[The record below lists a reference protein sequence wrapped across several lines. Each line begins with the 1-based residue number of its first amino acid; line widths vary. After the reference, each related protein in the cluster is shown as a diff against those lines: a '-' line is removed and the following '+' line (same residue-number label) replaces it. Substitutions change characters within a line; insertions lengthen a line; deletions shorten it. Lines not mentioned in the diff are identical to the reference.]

1 MDTSVKV
8 DMPSRPAH
16 DSATAP
22 GRFVVR
28 DAHREDLPEAA
39 AVQAVCFREI
49 GQGVIPDD
57 ILTEVTGPGIVHTTI
72 EQWKQFMDDGAVF
85 KILVDRL
92 DMRTVGVAMARI
104 STSPDAPTPWEVATL
119 HVLPEAR
126 NCGASDD
133 LLNACIGH
141 RSAYVWVFADNAR
154 AIKFYE
160 RHGFHVD
167 DTDGAVDDSLG
178 GVELQRLIR
187 EDAIE
192 AE

>member
-1 MDTSVKV
+1 MDTSASV
-8 DMPSRPAH
+8 DTSSRPTH
-16 DSATAP
+16 DPATAP

-28 DAHREDLPEAA
+28 DARHEDLPEAA
-39 AVQAVCFREI
+39 AVRAVCFREI
-49 GQGVIPDD
+49 GQGVIPND

-72 EQWKQFMDDGAVF
+72 EQWNNFMDDGAIF

-92 DMRTVGVAMARI
+92 DMRTVGVGMARV
-104 STSPDAPTPWEVATL
+104 SASPDAPTPWEIATL

-133 LLNACIGH
+133 LLDACIGH

-154 AIKFYE
+154 AISFYR
-160 RHGFHVD
+160 RHGFRVD
-167 DTDGAVDDSLG
+167 DTDGAIDDSLG

-187 EDAIE
+187 GDTIE
-192 AE
+192 SQ